1 MSRGPRK
8 LAELTGDI
16 PQNVNFVISAGVT
29 QAFLDA
35 YDVPYE
41 TAKSLQQLDAATA
54 VSEQNCLSTES
65 TSRSVSG

>member
-29 QAFLDA
+29 RAFLDA

-41 TAKSLQQLDAATA
+41 TAKSLQQLDAATVA
-54 VSEQNCLSTES
+54 
-65 TSRSVSG
+65 SRARGFTLLIECWR